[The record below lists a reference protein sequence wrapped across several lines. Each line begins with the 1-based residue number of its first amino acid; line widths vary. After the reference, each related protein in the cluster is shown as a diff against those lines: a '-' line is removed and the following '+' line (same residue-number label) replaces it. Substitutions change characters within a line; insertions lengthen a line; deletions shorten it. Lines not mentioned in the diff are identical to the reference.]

1 MKKIIGTL
9 AIYSSLAV
17 VALASFANVSELRAQ
32 TPTPSPAAAA
42 AQGTC
47 TEEAKA
53 PLYADF
59 TKYRT
64 TDTPKAYEAAKK
76 YLAICQQD
84 DQYTSYLKK
93 WSAAFEK
100 ENRKIRFQ
108 PLLYG
113 EKKYDEAFALG
124 KQILADEPENLRV
137 LIDLGYA
144 GFHLAAPAT
153 KNESFNADSLTYS
166 RKAIQMLEAGKVP
179 ESLDGKAS
187 PWNPFK
193 GKEDTLAYLYHG
205 VGRLT
210 FKTNPE
216 EALSALIKALQFET
230 DLRKEPWEY
239 YFIAASYETGPYP
252 KLAAAY
258 EKFKGKEETPESKL
272 ALANI
277 NQVIDRMID
286 AYARAVSLAGN
297 DPKYAVPKKAWMEGL
312 STWYKFRHNQ
322 SDAGLD
328 GLIASVM
335 SKPLPPVPTPITTL
349 PSEPAATATPTPGS
363 TTSSGGSTVAP
374 GAVAPPAT
382 NRTTTTVIPA
392 SPTAA
397 AAPKTTTTT
406 TTATAPVATGKKT
419 PVKPKT
425 RNNHRRH

>member
-9 AIYSSLAV
+9 AIYASLAM
-17 VALASFANVSELRAQ
+17 VALASFANVSELKAQ
-32 TPTPSPAAAA
+32 TPTPSPAAVA

-47 TEEAKA
+47 TEEAKT
-53 PLYADF
+53 PLYAEF
-59 TKYRT
+59 TKFRT
-64 TDTPKAYEAAKK
+64 TDTPKAFEAAKK

-93 WSAAFEK
+93 WTAAYDK
-100 ENRKIRFQ
+100 ENRKVRFQ

-187 PWNPFK
+187 AWNPFK

-216 EALSALIKALQFET
+216 EALSALIKALSFET
-230 DLRKEPWEY
+230 DLRKEAWEY

-252 KLAAAY
+252 KLAAEY

-286 AYARAVSLAGN
+286 AYARAVSLAGS

-312 STWYKFRHNQ
+312 TTWYKFRHNQ

-335 SKPLPPVPTPITTL
+335 STPLPPVPTAITVL
-349 PSEPAATATPTPGS
+349 PAAPAATTTPTPGS
-363 TTSSGGSTVAP
+363 DTSSSGSTMAP
-374 GAVAPPAT
+374 GSAALPTTNKTTTTTTAVSPAVAP
-382 NRTTTTVIPA
+382 
-392 SPTAA
+392 
-397 AAPKTTTTT
+397 APKTTTTT
-406 TTATAPVATGKKT
+406 AVATTSKKP